1 MDSLRGALAAEE
13 GGADRIELCR
23 SLAVGG
29 LSPGPRLVAEVRAAV
44 RLPIVVMVRPRAGD
58 FVPRAGE
65 LAGMEQELRAA
76 RGDGAQAAVLGVLEP
91 DGSIDQRALERL
103 VRAADGLPVVFHR
116 AFDRTPDALAALEV
130 LLSQGVARLLSSGHA
145 PDALRGA
152 DELALLARRAGDRL
166 GVLPGGGV
174 RAHNA
179 ARVLAASGARE
190 LHSAV
195 VSGRAPQAAEV
206 RALVAAARA
215 GGPVPG
221 GEARTGDEAQ
231 PSPEP

>member
-1 MDSLRGALAAEE
+1 MESLDAARAAEE

-29 LSPGPRLVAEVRAAV
+29 LSPGPRLMRAVRSAV
-44 RLPIVVMVRPRAGD
+44 RLSIVVMVRPRAGD

-65 LAGMEQELRAA
+65 LAEMEEELRAA
-76 RGDGAQAAVLGVLEP
+76 RGEGAQAAVLGVLAP
-91 DGSIDQRALERL
+91 DGTVDEHALERL

-116 AFDRTPDALAALEV
+116 AFDQTPDALAALDV
-130 LLSQGVARLLSSGHA
+130 LLAQGVARLLSSGHA

-152 DELALLARRAGDRL
+152 EELALLARRARGRL
-166 GVLPGGGV
+166 AVLPGGGV

-179 ARVLAASGARE
+179 ARVLAKSGAAE

-195 VSGRAPQAAEV
+195 VSGRAPEAAEV
-206 RALVAAARA
+206 RELVAAARA
-215 GGPVPG
+215 VAPVDGGGPPG
-221 GEARTGDEAQ
+221 DDAQ
-231 PSPEP
+231 PFPDGP